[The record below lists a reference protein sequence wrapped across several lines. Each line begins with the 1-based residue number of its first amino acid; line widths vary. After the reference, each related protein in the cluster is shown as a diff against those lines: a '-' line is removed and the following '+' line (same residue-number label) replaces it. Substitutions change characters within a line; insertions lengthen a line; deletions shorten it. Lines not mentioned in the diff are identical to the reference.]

1 MNNKI
6 KTKQIDPSIGKEN
19 IKYQN
24 DGSSTKWLNI
34 TYRGSQITHEKA
46 KATRAQIT
54 TVASKMFHK
63 SLQ

>member
-1 MNNKI
+1 MIDQLGSNK
-6 KTKQIDPSIGKEN
+6 
-19 IKYQN
+19 
-24 DGSSTKWLNI
+24 LANI
-34 TYRGSQITHEKA
+34 TGDYEITHEKA